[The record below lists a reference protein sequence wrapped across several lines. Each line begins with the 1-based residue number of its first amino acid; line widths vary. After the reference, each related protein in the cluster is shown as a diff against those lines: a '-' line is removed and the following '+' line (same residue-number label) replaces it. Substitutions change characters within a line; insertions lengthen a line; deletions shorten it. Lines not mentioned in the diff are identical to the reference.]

1 MPKKKVK
8 QLYLLYNRIV
18 SPYQAKH
25 LSKEEK
31 ISIGAF
37 YTPPEIVKKIVEYI
51 TPYLKNKNVTVVDLS
66 AGAGAFI
73 LPFRDYDYRAVD
85 YDYSVINY
93 LRNQLDEDKVIHTN
107 SLLKVKRSKFKI
119 PKDSFLIIIGN
130 PPYNDITSVYKK
142 NGKGEFVCDPD
153 IYDRDLGI
161 SFLKVFN
168 KLKADV
174 ICILHPLSYLIK
186 EANFK
191 RLKSFACNYKL
202 IESFIFPS
210 TKFKDTSKVSAF
222 PVTISLYLRDKNG
235 MSYDNIKNF
244 RFKILDDEKKTF
256 IVSRYTTTDGYIN
269 KYPPRKHSLLKESPI
284 GLYYYSFRD
293 LNSVKRNTT
302 FIDKKHDFSVVVTL
316 EEFYKYAYLHCI
328 RKLLKTEYMWL
339 FGNLSP
345 LVDIEFLEENKAIFV
360 YYALESSSTLKS
372 FNKEVIDLI
381 RKTYLKNFS
390 LTLEQSKNL
399 ILEHFKSLFKINEAI

>member
-1 MPKKKVK
+1 MKPKKIK

-25 LSKEEK
+25 LSKEER

-37 YTPPEIVKKIVEYI
+37 YTPPEIVSKTVEYI
-51 TPYLKNKNVTVVDLS
+51 SPYLKNKDITVADLS

-73 LPFRDYDYRAVD
+73 LPFKDYDYRAID

-107 SLLKVKRSKFKI
+107 SLLKVRRSKFRI
-119 PKDSFLIIIGN
+119 PRNNFLIITGN

-142 NGKGEFVCDPD
+142 NGKGEFICDPD
-153 IYDRDLGI
+153 LYDNDIGI
-161 SFLKVFN
+161 CFLKAFN
-168 KLKADV
+168 KLKADLV
-174 ICILHPLSYLIK
+174 CVVHPFSYIGKRWNFVRIK
-186 EANFK
+186 DFTSNY
-191 RLKSFACNYKL
+191 RLVKGVL
-202 IESFIFPS
+202 FPS
-210 TKFKDTSKVSAF
+210 TMFKYTSRTSPFTVMIA
-222 PVTISLYLRDKNG
+222 LYERDKNG
-235 MSYDNIKNF
+235 MTYDYIENF
-244 RFKILDDEKKTF
+244 EFKILNTDKKF
-256 IVSRYTTTDGYIN
+256 VLNDYSTTDGYIN
-269 KYPPRKHSLLKESPI
+269 KYQPRKNSLLKESPI

-302 FIDKKHDFSVVVTL
+302 FIDKKHDFAVVVTL